1 MIRAI
6 IGTAAVLAGFAVVE
20 TSSGAAP
27 GPAGSCKVTE
37 AYALLRPEELVFV
50 RAEPTPEGTV
60 LGAIRGTGGE
70 AAPLVVTVTG
80 SKKGWAQ
87 IALDPE
93 DYAATDGQPRA
104 HGWLPADVLAVNTRL
119 DGVVTVYDRPGLL
132 GDTIGRIENEDQTFR
147 MLGCRGNLLQV
158 INAAEGNI
166 WIDRWCAKARGCR
179 GQGS

>member
-6 IGTAAVLAGFAVVE
+6 MGTIAVLAGFAVVE
-20 TSSGAAP
+20 TSNGAGL

-37 AYALLRPEELVFV
+37 AYMLLRPGERVLV

-60 LGAIRGTGGE
+60 LAALAARDTGAELT
-70 AAPLVVTVTG
+70 PLVVTVTG
-80 SKKGWAQ
+80 SKKGWAR
-87 IALDPE
+87 ITLSPE
-93 DYAATDGQPRA
+93 DYAAGDGRPHA

-132 GDTIGRIENEDQTFR
+132 GDVIGRIENQDQTFR
-147 MLGCRGNLLQV
+147 MLGCRGSLLQV
-158 INAAEGNI
+158 INATEGNI

-179 GQGS
+179 S